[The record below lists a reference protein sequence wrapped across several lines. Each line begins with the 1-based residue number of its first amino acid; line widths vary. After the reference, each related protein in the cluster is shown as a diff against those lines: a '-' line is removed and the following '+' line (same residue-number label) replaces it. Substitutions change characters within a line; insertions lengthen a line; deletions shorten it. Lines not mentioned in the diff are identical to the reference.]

1 LEETEQVTQNVQHKL
16 TEAKETLQEVI
27 EKAEGD
33 ALPGGA
39 ELELAK
45 SMLGEVTEYLT
56 ALPV

>member
-1 LEETEQVTQNVQHKL
+1 MQHKL